1 MIENN
6 KIKIN
11 LKQESPECLLCIKD
25 ISKVYKKDNKESE
38 SIPFFKRAFN
48 IVNDDMNNADEG
60 RNENNE
66 NINENSDLLN

>member
-25 ISKVYKKDNKESE
+25 ISKVYKKDNKEYKVLEDINFEVKEGEMIGIVGE
-38 SIPFFKRAFN
+38 SGSGKT
-48 IVNDDMNNADEG
+48 DK
-60 RNENNE
+60 
-66 NINENSDLLN
+66 